1 MSKLINKETKVENM
15 IYEVRGVQVM
25 LDSDL
30 AELYHCKNGTKD
42 INKAVKRNI
51 NRFPDDFYFQLTKEE
66 YENLKFQIGT
76 SNNNTYSRFQTG
88 TLNKNGDK
96 RGSNIKYL
104 PYVFTEQGVSM
115 LASVLRTE
123 VAVEQSIKIMRAFVT
138 MRKYISSGLIEQ
150 KYINKMVIKHDEDI
164 KLLQESFDKFQEKK
178 KINEIFFKGQI
189 FDAYYAVLEIFK
201 KANKKLIII
210 DNYADNK
217 LLDIVKRLNVKVI
230 LITSKESYLTS
241 QDIEKYNEQY
251 HNLTIYYNDSF
262 HDRYFILDNKT
273 YYHCGSSLNRLGY
286 KTFSINELSD
296 NEVQKSLLNSAKKII
311 LGE

>member
-1 MSKLINKETKVENM
+1 MNISIKQEELKIENM
-15 IYEVRGVQVM
+15 ICEVRDVQVM

-30 AELYHCKNGTKD
+30 AKLYHCKNGTKD

-66 YENLKFQIGT
+66 YENLKFQFGT
-76 SNNNTYSRFQTG
+76 SSLNNHGGVR
-88 TLNKNGDK
+88 KM
-96 RGSNIKYL
+96 

-123 VAVEQSIKIMRAFVT
+123 VATEQSVKIMRAFVT

-178 KINEIFFKGQI
+178 RVNEIFFKGQI

-201 KANKKLIII
+201 KANRKLIII
-210 DNYADNK
+210 DNYADNNI
-217 LLDIVKRLNVKVI
+217 LDIIKRLNTNVI
-230 LITSKESYLTS
+230 LITSKDSYFTN
-241 QDIEKYNEQY
+241 QDIDKYNEQY
-251 HNLTIYYNDSF
+251 NNLDIFYDNTF

-296 NEVQKSLLNSAKKII
+296 KDVKTSLSNKIKEI
-311 LGE
+311 IK